1 MGQGMT
7 INHIKQFRDEET
19 GELTNE
25 QNADSEIRCMNN
37 QIQVLKAALEG
48 EMQTVADLRELL
60 DAVRK
65 IAFDLNEQIL
75 KGGS

>member
-1 MGQGMT
+1 MIT
-7 INHIKQFRDEET
+7 YIKQFIDDDS
-19 GELTNE
+19 GEL
-25 QNADSEIRCMNN
+25 QHQQIADSEIRCMSH

-65 IAFDLNEQIL
+65 IAFDINEKML
-75 KGGS
+75 KGQG

>member
-1 MGQGMT
+1 MSVSY
-7 INHIKQFRDEET
+7 IKQFRDDN
-19 GELTNE
+19 GEITHE

-37 QIQVLKAALEG
+37 QIQMLKAALEG

-65 IAFDLNEQIL
+65 IAYDINEQL
-75 KGGS
+75 LRGKN

>member
-1 MGQGMT
+1 MIVT
-7 INHIKQFRDEET
+7 YIKQFIDDDS
-19 GELTNE
+19 GEL
-25 QNADSEIRCMNN
+25 QHQQIADSEIRCMNN

>member
-7 INHIKQFRDEET
+7 INYIKQFRDEET
-19 GELTNE
+19 GEVTHE

-37 QIQVLKAALEG
+37 QIQMLKTALEA

-65 IAFDLNEQIL
+65 IAYDINEQL
-75 KGGS
+75 LRGRS

>member
-1 MGQGMT
+1 MT
-7 INHIKQFRDEET
+7 INYIKQIRDEET
-19 GELTNE
+19 GDITHE

-37 QIQVLKAALEG
+37 QIQMLKTALEA

>member
-1 MGQGMT
+1 MIT
-7 INHIKQFRDEET
+7 YVKQYIDDES
-19 GELTNE
+19 GELQHQ
-25 QNADSEIRCMNN
+25 QNADSEIRCMNH